1 MAKPNTMTK
10 PKPSTTDR
18 RSILS
23 PLALKRIA
31 RTGTG
36 LVLAAAFGVLVL
48 AAGRHER
55 GRQCGGVDIV
65 AIEPTDL
72 YFLDPADVKAEL
84 GRLDADTFAAK
95 PLASIALNAIEE
107 HLESLPHVAEAEA
120 WIGAGDR
127 LRIRLKQRKPVLRVM
142 HSEPVSYYLDIHGE
156 KLPTSPTFTARV
168 PVVTG
173 IPRHD
178 GEAMAAAMEEV
189 LALAALWQDDPML
202 EALVEQIHREE
213 DGSYVLVPKIGDHLV
228 LMGQQGVAP
237 EDWAPGQWDKLQ
249 TFYRDGLRHTGW
261 DAYRQVDLR
270 YRRQVVAR
278 R

>member
-1 MAKPNTMTK
+1 MASSKTSKQRLSSSSKP
-10 PKPSTTDR
+10 PRLWR
-18 RSILS
+18 R
-23 PLALKRIA
+23 AA
-31 RTGTG
+31 RLGIG
-36 LVLAAAFGVLVL
+36 LGLAAAFGILML

-55 GRQCGGVDIV
+55 GRRCSGVDIV
-65 AIEPTDL
+65 AIEPADL
-72 YFLDPADVKAEL
+72 YFLDPAGIRSEL
-84 GRLDADTFAAK
+84 GRLDADTFSAK
-95 PLASIALNAIEE
+95 PLASIALNDIEA

-127 LRIRLKQRKPVLRVM
+127 LRIRLQQRVPVLRVM

-173 IPRHD
+173 IPRND
-178 GEAMAAAMEEV
+178 GEAMAAALDEV
-189 LALAALWQDDPML
+189 LTLAALWQDDPML
-202 EALVEQIHREE
+202 EALVEQIHRNQ
-213 DGSYVLVPKIGDHLV
+213 DGSFVLVPKIGDHVV
-228 LMGQQGVAP
+228 LMGQEGASP
-237 EDWAPGQWDKLQ
+237 EEWAPGQWDKLR

-261 DAYRQVDLR
+261 EAYRQVDLR

>member
-1 MAKPNTMTK
+1 MAPNASSRK
-10 PKPSTTDR
+10 KRSAVPKPA
-18 RSILS
+18 LS
-23 PLALKRIA
+23 LKRMVRMGI
-31 RTGTG
+31 
-36 LVLAAAFGVLVL
+36 VLVGAIGFAAL
-48 AAGRHER
+48 MAAAGRHER
-55 GRQCGGVDIV
+55 GRQCSGVDIV

-72 YFLDPADVKAEL
+72 YFMDPADVKAEL
-84 GRLDADTFAAK
+84 GRLDADTFLSK
-95 PLASIALNAIEE
+95 PLASIALDRIEE
-107 HLESLPHVAEAEA
+107 HLEALPHVASAEA

-127 LRIRLKQRKPVLRVM
+127 LRVRLAQRVPVVRVM

-156 KLPTSPTFTARV
+156 KLPTSATFTARV

-178 GEAMAAAMEEV
+178 GEAMAAALDEI

-202 EALVEQIHREE
+202 EAMVEQIHREK
-213 DGSYVLVPKIGDHLV
+213 DGSYVLVPKIGDHVV
-228 LMGQQGVAP
+228 LMGQDGVAP

-261 DAYRQVDLR
+261 EAYQQVDLR